1 MLLWQLSWANGCLL
15 HHHPNMGNWGCGPS
29 CQSLAKTCGDQTMHL
44 IRAKTLEC
52 HTLCQCCQSLAKTC
66 GDQTK
71 RLTRAKTLE
80 CHNLCQCCQSF
91 AKTCGDQTKHLI
103 RAKTLEYHNLCQWDA
118 WTCLKVQLLVACRW
132 LTSIA
137 EVFEKVST
145 SDLWAGEWLE
155 GINNQ
160 LAFLVP
166 VPWRCPIHMCYPQE
180 TSGPAPPRLLG
191 GVVHVANH

>member
-1 MLLWQLSWANGCLL
+1 M
-15 HHHPNMGNWGCGPS
+15 
-29 CQSLAKTCGDQTMHL
+29 
-44 IRAKTLEC
+44 
-52 HTLCQCCQSLAKTC
+52 
-66 GDQTK
+66 
-71 RLTRAKTLE
+71 
-80 CHNLCQCCQSF
+80 
-91 AKTCGDQTKHLI
+91 
-103 RAKTLEYHNLCQWDA
+103 
-118 WTCLKVQLLVACRW
+118 QLLVACRW

-180 TSGPAPPRLLG
+180 TSGFKFPLSCQAFHATLG
-191 GVVHVANH
+191 VTHSLPFGAIGD